1 MVSAKA
7 VVGSM
12 PPASWI
18 TPEPAGRTATPKPE
32 VVTRF
37 RTSTS
42 AAHTMPIILTNVS
55 AGQTFIPVHPHYR
68 ASAPPAVVNT
78 PIVNARALI
87 NPANA
92 AKLPVRSHVPGTAQ
106 QNTHHVRPA
115 VTILARQEHQKL
127 IKVPMQEKQ
136 NAEIPVINAIAQV
149 ELDLISQEQP
159 PGQVNAVLATAVPTH
174 VRKVL
179 YLRGAV
185 QANQKKKSRQPNAA
199 HPAMNANI
207 TRTVQFAKKDVLGM
221 KFVPI
226 AIHATSAH
234 PVNTI
239 QIVMSGK
246 SNAPVMKF
254 VLQQI
259 LAEFVHNALTIQI
272 VVRPINL
279 VNTAVQTL
287 ILVVNV
293 LNAKKN
299 L

>member
-1 MVSAKA
+1 
-7 VVGSM
+7 M

-18 TPEPAGRTATPKPE
+18 IHGLAKKMATRKPVLATPFK
-32 VVTRF
+32 
-37 RTSTS
+37 TSTN
-42 AAHTMPIILTNVS
+42 AAHMMPIILTNVS
-55 AGQTFIPVHPHYR
+55 AAPTFTPVHPHCR
-68 ASAPPAVVNT
+68 ASVPPVAENT
-78 PIVNARALI
+78 PAASVRVAT

-92 AKLPVRSHVPGTAQ
+92 AKLPVRSHVLGTEQ
-106 QNTHHVRPA
+106 QNIHHARPA

-127 IKVPMQEKQ
+127 IKAPMPEKQ
-136 NAEIPVINAIAQV
+136 NAEIPVINVIAQV

-159 PGQVNAVLATAVPTH
+159 PGQVNAVLATAAPTH

-293 LNAKKN
+293 LNVKKN

>member
-12 PPASWI
+12 PPANWI
-18 TPEPAGRTATPKPE
+18 TPEPVKKTAIRKPE
-32 VVTRF
+32 AVTRF
-37 RTSTS
+37 RTSTN
-42 AAHTMPIILTNVS
+42 AVRTTPIILIN
-55 AGQTFIPVHPHYR
+55 AFAALTFIPAHRRYK
-68 ASAPPAVVNT
+68 ASVPPVAVNMPT
-78 PIVNARALI
+78 VNARALI

-92 AKLPVRSHVPGTAQ
+92 AKLPVRSHVLGTEQ
-106 QNTHHVRPA
+106 QNIHHARPA

-127 IKVPMQEKQ
+127 IKAPMPEKQ
-136 NAEIPVINAIAQV
+136 NAEIPVINVIAQV

-159 PGQVNAVLATAVPTH
+159 PGQVNAVLATAAPTH

-293 LNAKKN
+293 LNVKKN